1 MKSKKEIQKTLLR
14 CNCQGL
20 VTLDQEAANKGG
32 GEAKV
37 TERLWAGVLKRM
49 LCPFIEMKNSMG
61 KPVWE

>member
-37 TERLWAGVLKRM
+37 LRGFELEYLRECYVH
-49 LCPFIEMKNSMG
+49 S
-61 KPVWE
+61 